1 MTTRPFSNP
10 VQSIETDLP
19 KINSLLKELEG
30 LMTIDVNIDRNLEVL
45 KIMADDCDPNSDD
58 ARDMDDQFED
68 LADQTHDLRR
78 KLKLL
83 KNVYV
88 DLASMV
94 QMLD

>member
-45 KIMADDCDPNSDD
+45 KIHADDCDEGSPDH
-58 ARDMDDQFED
+58 RDMIEQIDD

-94 QMLD
+94 EMLD